1 MQLGDGSISWLTT
14 SKEHCRASIEND
26 EKMLELDGT
35 QPLKVFGTKA
45 GERQFLSRYRPGID
59 VTKVL
64 GDGIQYTYIQLIG
77 VLRGEI

>member
-1 MQLGDGSISWLTT
+1 MGL
-14 SKEHCRASIEND
+14 
-26 EKMLELDGT
+26 
-35 QPLKVFGTKA
+35 GTKA
-45 GERQFLSRYRPGID
+45 GERPTLEPYRPEID

>member
-45 GERQFLSRYRPGID
+45 GEIPFPSPYIPEID
-59 VTKVL
+59 VMKVI
-64 GDGIQYTYIQLIG
+64 GDYLQSLYLQFIG
-77 VLRGEI
+77 VII